1 MLYLA
6 EVQKQSKGFM
16 GGSETKLQLLACQRN
31 DQTWSAVPT
40 KETISTEEVAS
51 FNDGALVMVN
61 LTDNRQIQGKPEAAA
76 SQLARILQRF
86 SSEVEKAKKEEE
98 KIDIWRGSLEAQAQ
112 MLNERQDELDVRFE
126 ELEQKEVQFQQLE
139 AKRREIEQLQAQAQK
154 VKQEFEQ
161 KSKEL
166 EGAWEHLRGEQKRL
180 SDKQE
185 EFKTSGSALDHD
197 CSQKLQELMS
207 RLTSSKMP
215 KNGIG
220 GQIEQTVETIESQR
234 SLLNKGWEDLQGQIS
249 YCQNLEAELQKR
261 EAELKSRKQE
271 LKDSIFS
278 IETAKTQLQIQEK
291 LLNSKQD
298 SIRLLNIELDAKEEI
313 YEFLSQIAS
322 GEGDSAGDSKI
333 DVTALEN
340 MPLSELQEI
349 VDNLRGDLDRLV
361 RFVNDQ
367 EEELTLQKQTIKELE
382 EKINSVSDSERINLE
397 AELYDEKEGYKMLD
411 ESIVG
416 SRRNLLEKQNIFKQ
430 HFLILRRRQGI
441 VDLDSTQAV
450 NLDPVLDRLNESK
463 NRTDEER
470 AKLEAQVEQINQ
482 SIQQMQSIIHQQQ
495 SQQAQKEQQL
505 RQEEDQL
512 QQDYLALVKL
522 QEQIRI
528 YEEILNPVKDS
539 LNTILEKI
547 KEFKQ
552 IFGQMEQ
559 INNQQNDAL
568 TQMDDILKPILS
580 IDN

>member
-1 MLYLA
+1 
-6 EVQKQSKGFM
+6 
-16 GGSETKLQLLACQRN
+16 
-31 DQTWSAVPT
+31 
-40 KETISTEEVAS
+40 
-51 FNDGALVMVN
+51 MVN

-234 SLLNKGWEDLQGQIS
+234 SLLNKGWEDLQGQIA

-505 RQEEDQL
+505 RQEEEQL

>member
-1 MLYLA
+1 
-6 EVQKQSKGFM
+6 
-16 GGSETKLQLLACQRN
+16 
-31 DQTWSAVPT
+31 
-40 KETISTEEVAS
+40 
-51 FNDGALVMVN
+51 
-61 LTDNRQIQGKPEAAA
+61 
-76 SQLARILQRF
+76 
-86 SSEVEKAKKEEE
+86 
-98 KIDIWRGSLEAQAQ
+98 
-112 MLNERQDELDVRFE
+112 
-126 ELEQKEVQFQQLE
+126 
-139 AKRREIEQLQAQAQK
+139 
-154 VKQEFEQ
+154 
-161 KSKEL
+161 
-166 EGAWEHLRGEQKRL
+166 
-180 SDKQE
+180 
-185 EFKTSGSALDHD
+185 
-197 CSQKLQELMS
+197 
-207 RLTSSKMP
+207 
-215 KNGIG
+215 
-220 GQIEQTVETIESQR
+220 
-234 SLLNKGWEDLQGQIS
+234 
-249 YCQNLEAELQKR
+249 
-261 EAELKSRKQE
+261 
-271 LKDSIFS
+271 
-278 IETAKTQLQIQEK
+278 
-291 LLNSKQD
+291 
-298 SIRLLNIELDAKEEI
+298 
-313 YEFLSQIAS
+313 
-322 GEGDSAGDSKI
+322 
-333 DVTALEN
+333 
-340 MPLSELQEI
+340 
-349 VDNLRGDLDRLV
+349 VDNFWGDLDRLV

-505 RQEEDQL
+505 RQEEEQL